1 MRKLVYVFF
10 MTMVLLGCSS
20 DDNSGSNGNNQFFNP
35 PSWIHGT
42 WLQMYDENFSLGF
55 GYKFTSNNVCQIAS
69 QTTTC
74 FKEMLENYDVTA
86 GVIEVSTDEEIKSN
100 TEYKFSYTVA
110 GVTQEFHFRKVSNS
124 EIEMVSNSG
133 VNPVFEKQ

>member
-42 WLQMYDENFSLGF
+42 WLDISES
-55 GYKFTSNNVCQIAS
+55 GYRFTSNNVCQITS
-69 QTTTC
+69 FNQLC
-74 FKEMLENYDVTA
+74 FKEMLENYNTTGAV
-86 GVIEVSTDEEIKSN
+86 EVNVDEEIKSN

-110 GVTQEFHFRKVSNS
+110 GTTQEFHFRKLSDT
-124 EIEMVSNSG
+124 EIEMVSSLG
-133 VNPVFEKQ
+133 VNPILYKQ